1 MKKTL
6 VILIIISV
14 LLCGCSQKN
23 EEIKQI
29 ELNTEI
35 ATEAIMT
42 STISPEEVAKQE
54 KEKVLEIE
62 REYYPEIREA
72 ISKLKSELRNP
83 EAIMTS
89 TISPE
94 EVAKQEKEKVLE
106 IEREYYPEIREAI
119 SKLKSE
125 LRNPASLK
133 IEECIVYNHI
143 LELEQ
148 INFSDIYFT
157 YSAQNGFGN
166 NLTSYY
172 KYNTSSKVGISD
184 VSTYDIAKNNA
195 KGKDKNQKLYI
206 PSKQCTF
213 SGNSEHLNPI
223 NTSSKMGISDVST
236 YDIAKNNAK
245 GEDKNQKF
253 NF

>member
-1 MKKTL
+1 MKKKL
-6 VILIIISV
+6 AILGIISV
-14 LLCGCSQKN
+14 LLYGCSQKN

-83 EAIMTS
+83 
-89 TISPE
+89 
-94 EVAKQEKEKVLE
+94 
-106 IEREYYPEIREAI
+106 
-119 SKLKSE
+119 
-125 LRNPASLK
+125 ASLK

-143 LELEQ
+143 LESEQ

-223 NTSSKMGISDVST
+223 
-236 YDIAKNNAK
+236 
-245 GEDKNQKF
+245 F
-253 NF
+253 